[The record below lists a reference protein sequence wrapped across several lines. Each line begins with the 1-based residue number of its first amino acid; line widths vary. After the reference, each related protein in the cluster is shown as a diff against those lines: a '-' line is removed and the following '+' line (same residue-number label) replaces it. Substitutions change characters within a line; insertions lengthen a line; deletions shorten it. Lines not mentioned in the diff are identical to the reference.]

1 MGAAGVV
8 VAGVVVG
15 AAAGPVAG
23 GAGVAAGPVAGGAGV
38 DGVCGVAGACGAVG
52 ADSLPVVDGVELGL
66 VGDWGCSVGLADCP
80 ACRPPGCV
88 GHGVVQRH
96 FELSS
101 GGQMTLLHIGGLPPV
116 VGLQNLTSETRKT
129 FSPKFGWPG
138 VSQMV
143 PAPMHLIRGN

>member
-1 MGAAGVV
+1 MGAAGV
-8 VAGVVVG
+8 VVVG

-38 DGVCGVAGACGAVG
+38 DGVCGVAGASGAVG

-66 VGDWGCSVGLADCP
+66 VCDWPVIGSAWADCP
-80 ACRPPGCV
+80 ATRPPVCV

-101 GGQMTLLHIGGLPPV
+101 GGQMTWLHTGGLPPV